1 MATVELNNEN
11 FENEVLKSDKPVVVD
26 FWAAWCGPCR
36 MMGPIFEELSDD
48 MSEVKFAK
56 LSTEDYGD
64 KASEHNIMSIPTL
77 VVFKEGKEVGRISGV
92 MPKED
97 LKEKINGFL

>member
-56 LSTEDYGD
+56 LSTEEHGD

>member
-26 FWAAWCGPCR
+26 FWASWCGPCR
-36 MMGPIFEELSDD
+36 MMGPIFEELSNDISD
-48 MSEVKFAK
+48 IKFAK
-56 LSTEDYGD
+56 LSTEEYGD
-64 KASEHNIMSIPTL
+64 KASEYNIMSIPTL

>member
-11 FENEVLKSDKPVVVD
+11 FENEVLKSEKPVVVD

-48 MSEVKFAK
+48 MSDVKFAK
-56 LSTEDYGD
+56 LSTEEHGD

>member
-48 MSEVKFAK
+48 MTDVKFAK
-56 LSTEDYGD
+56 LSTEDHGD
-64 KASEHNIMSIPTL
+64 KASEFNIMSIPTL

-92 MPKED
+92 LPKEE
-97 LKEKINGFL
+97 LKEKIKSFL